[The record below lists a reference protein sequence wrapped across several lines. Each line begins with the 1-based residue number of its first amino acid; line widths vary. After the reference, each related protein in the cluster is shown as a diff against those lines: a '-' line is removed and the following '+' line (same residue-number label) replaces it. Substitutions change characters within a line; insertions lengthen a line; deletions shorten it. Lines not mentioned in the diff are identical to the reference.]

1 MPKKRKS
8 NDKQKKDTPWSLR
21 LADSLAGL
29 PRRLSKKVSNVKR
42 SVSKT
47 SQKIGSTTGEILDK
61 SKGSII
67 GASHLKKAIQGKLT
81 EVSGPILKPI
91 INEQVPQLQEYIASA
106 SESLPLAGNIIA
118 EYFKREPDENTC
130 RQVPNIKMNRIYRSL
145 KEELDIKIP
154 KSIKSTKK
162 TAGDIYGLMDPEIY
176 QKLNIANWKS
186 LSNNLNR
193 DNMPAILNLRFD
205 NGSIIPLEFMV
216 MYECKRHFNIV
227 DKWTGVGHAECKY
240 KKGARRS
247 NIKEECIT
255 KCTKG
260 IPNIEGNE
268 SDIPKNIKSAIST
281 GCLLSKCCMMKDKKI
296 VLCNECGGKNLKS
309 EFFVFNL
316 IEIVRQIAGS
326 ICNNCNNY
334 SGSCSLSSKQNITIF
349 NPVLQK
355 KFTVSELNELRFLY
369 KEALL
374 TYIKNNT
381 KKGQIK
387 AAGEKTILTASVLSI
402 VAPLLGFSAVPATGM
417 GLLLL
422 KIKSLS
428 TAVNILDIWNEYES
442 IDKSKLEDGRL
453 RKYELAKRTVN
464 VILGKF
470 TEKYSNI
477 LKREAG
483 PTKKA
488 SDALLY
494 RNILQTIMDYNA
506 SGFLNEVNP
515 TLLKK
520 GAVIVTS
527 KSIESMV
534 NSVDT
539 YLTNR
544 VRDKSITDSIM
555 EELIS
560 SGDLVLLLKAKQSL
574 DILKNIDEYR
584 PEFFDIQVNSMIYNQ
599 QKLLSKKFPMT
610 NSFLS
615 DERKVTKLIEE
626 CPDLDSERG
635 SRRGMVSLGGGTMYN
650 KIRNPNTGRY
660 INTTSK
666 LGKEIINQYHK
677 EYLYN

>member
-1 MPKKRKS
+1 MNK
-8 NDKQKKDTPWSLR
+8 
-21 LADSLAGL
+21 
-29 PRRLSKKVSNVKR
+29 
-42 SVSKT
+42 
-47 SQKIGSTTGEILDK
+47 
-61 SKGSII
+61 
-67 GASHLKKAIQGKLT
+67 
-81 EVSGPILKPI
+81 
-91 INEQVPQLQEYIASA
+91 PQLQEYIASA
-106 SESLPLAGNIIA
+106 SESLPLAGSIIS
-118 EYFKREPDENTC
+118 EYFKREPNENSC
-130 RQVPNIKMNRIYRSL
+130 RQVSSIKMNRIYKSV

-154 KSIKSTKK
+154 DSIKSAKK
-162 TAGDIYGLMDPEIY
+162 TKDDIYGLMAPEIY
-176 QKLNIANWKS
+176 EKLNIANWKS
-186 LSNNLNR
+186 LSNNLNK

-205 NGSIIPLEFMV
+205 NGSLIPLEFMV
-216 MYECKRHFNIV
+216 MYECKRHFNIE

-247 NIKEECIT
+247 NMKEECIT

-268 SDIPKNIKSAIST
+268 SDIPKNIQSAVST

-296 VLCNECGGKNLKS
+296 VLCNDCGGKNLKS

-326 ICNNCNNY
+326 ICNNCNNF
-334 SGSCSLSSKQNITIF
+334 SGSCSLSTNQNITIF

-355 KFTVSELNELRFLY
+355 KFTVSELNELRNLY
-369 KEALL
+369 KESLV

-381 KKGQIK
+381 KKGKIK
-387 AAGEKTILTASVLSI
+387 ATGEKALLTVSALSI
-402 VAPLLGFSAVPATGM
+402 VAPLLGFSAAPASSI

-428 TAVNILDIWNEYES
+428 TAVNILDVWNEYES

-470 TEKYSNI
+470 TEKYSNL
-477 LKREAG
+477 LKRETG

-488 SDALLY
+488 SSALFY
-494 RNILQTIMDYNA
+494 KNILRTIKDYDA
-506 SGFLNEVNP
+506 GGFLNEVNP
-515 TLLKK
+515 SLLKK
-520 GAVIVTS
+520 GAVIATS
-527 KSIESMV
+527 KSIEYMV
-534 NSVDT
+534 NSVNT
-539 YLTNR
+539 YLSR
-544 VRDKSITDSIM
+544 RLRDKSITDSIM

-574 DILKNIDEYR
+574 DILKNIDVYR
-584 PEFFDIQVNSMIYNQ
+584 PEFFDIKVNTMIYNQ
-599 QKLLSKKFPMT
+599 QKALSEKFPMT
-610 NSFLS
+610 NRFLS

-626 CPDLDSERG
+626 CPELDSTRG
-635 SRRGMVSLGGGTMYN
+635 SMHSMVSSGGGAMYN

-666 LGKEIINQYHK
+666 LGKKIINRYHK